1 MYSYWLKNSTK
12 MENIVKFYKKDKRHS
27 LSNKKISV
35 CDLVH
40 LLNTKFGLSY
50 KIIIEKLT
58 KIKCVNE
65 DQLDLFV
72 TRQIVK
78 KWGQL

>member
-1 MYSYWLKNSTK
+1 MSNH
-12 MENIVKFYKKDKRHS
+12 VKFYKKDKRHS

-35 CDLVH
+35 YDLVH

-58 KIKCVNE
+58 KIECVNE